1 MSETSEITV
10 RVAPNRAIAEEWAL
24 VLVAEG
30 LSPSVR
36 SVREGFILGVP
47 TEDAERATAALSA
60 YERENP
66 TEPEEGNGPVG
77 SVHVWVG
84 LAVAVVLVAFFF
96 VSGAGNPGGYWFER
110 GGADARRI
118 LLGEFWRTVTALT
131 LHADFGHVA
140 ANAVAGAFFLSAVCR
155 MLGPGLG
162 FVLVLLA
169 GTGGNFVNA
178 LSHGSLHISVGASTA
193 VFGAVGVL
201 GGLAVVRRR
210 RRGSRGRH
218 AWVPAV
224 AGLALLAMLGMG
236 EGVDVWAHLFGFLV
250 GGTLGIIVAF
260 TVPRRPGH
268 RVQWTLG
275 SAALVAVIACWV
287 LALG

>member
-47 TEDAERATAALSA
+47 TENAERATAALFA

-84 LAVAVVLVAFFF
+84 LAVAVALVAFFF
-96 VSGAGNPGGYWFER
+96 VSGAGNPGGHWFER

-118 LLGEFWRTVTALT
+118 LLGELWRTVTALT

-155 MLGPGLG
+155 FCLSGE
-162 FVLVLLA
+162 
-169 GTGGNFVNA
+169 TGGRIV
-178 LSHGSLHISVGASTA
+178 SREEE
-193 VFGAVGVL
+193 
-201 GGLAVVRRR
+201 VVKWKGIYRSCRY
-210 RRGSRGRH
+210 
-218 AWVPAV
+218 
-224 AGLALLAMLGMG
+224 MG
-236 EGVDVWAHLFGFLV
+236 E
-250 GGTLGIIVAF
+250 
-260 TVPRRPGH
+260 
-268 RVQWTLG
+268 
-275 SAALVAVIACWV
+275 LVASSSFAADEVGDERDVRDHGTRRSQPRDCRGVGTCACR
-287 LALG
+287 